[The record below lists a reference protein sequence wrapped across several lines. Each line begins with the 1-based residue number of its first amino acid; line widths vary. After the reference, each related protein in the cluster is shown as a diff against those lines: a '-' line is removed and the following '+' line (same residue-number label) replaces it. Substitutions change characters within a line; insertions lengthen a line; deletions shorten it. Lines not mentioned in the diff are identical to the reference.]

1 MISPKLLALPI
12 RQNQADSPSSPPCP
26 STSPTITSSANSKPF
41 LFSSRSTNTVNNQP
55 KTTTYSDPLHA
66 KMTNFSIAAIM
77 NNSGTQNRGGVG
89 DSRDLS
95 SLTSITDHGM
105 ALTNRI
111 HQQQLTSLREH
122 AFLQL
127 GRRGFEDSALSPL
140 GKLMYFLLQAF
151 GYFVLISQ

>member
-12 RQNQADSPSSPPCP
+12 RQNQEDNPSSPPYP
-26 STSPTITSSANSKPF
+26 STAPNLTSSSNNKPF
-41 LFSSRSTNTVNNQP
+41 IFIPRSTDTVNIQP
-55 KTTTYSDPLHA
+55 KTTAPSDHIQT

-77 NNSGTQNRGGVG
+77 NNSGTQNRGVVG
-89 DSRDLS
+89 DSGDLS
-95 SLTSITDHGM
+95 SLTSISDPGM

-127 GRRGFEDSALSPL
+127 GRRGFDESSLSPL
-140 GKLMYFLLQAF
+140 SRSTNVLLN
-151 GYFVLISQ
+151 I